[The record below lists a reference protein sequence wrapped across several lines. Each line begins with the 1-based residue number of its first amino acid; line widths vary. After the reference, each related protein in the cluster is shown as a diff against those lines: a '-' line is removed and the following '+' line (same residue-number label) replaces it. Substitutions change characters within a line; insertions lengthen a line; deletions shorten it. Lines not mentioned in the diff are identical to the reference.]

1 MDNMG
6 GLRKLYY
13 IDADDFVSLEMGEND
28 LYELTLENGALINE
42 ITFAEGTG
50 KISET
55 DEISDNGSAYN
66 FETTCRIPKCDADNK
81 DTLGEI
87 RYKRLIIL
95 GEDNNGNFWLAGAPG
110 SYFNTALNSSTGEGT
125 PDLNARQLKISA
137 GLMTGSVF
145 IESPF
150 QLPE

>member
-28 LYELTLENGALINE
+28 LYELTLENAAPITE
-42 ITFAEGTG
+42 IKFTDGTG
-50 KISET
+50 KISEVP
-55 DEISDNGSAYN
+55 DETDNGSAYN
-66 FETTCRIPKCDADNK
+66 FEASCRIPKCGVDNNDPLGDA
-81 DTLGEI
+81 
-87 RYKRLIIL
+87 RHKRILIL
-95 GEDNNGNFWLAGAPG
+95 GEDNNDMLWLAGAPG
-110 SYFNTALNSSTGEGT
+110 TYFNININSTTGEGT
-125 PDLNARQLKISA
+125 PDMNSRQLKISA

-150 QLPE
+150 QIPG